1 MELCPICGAVNP
13 HETIQC
19 PRVRT
24 APVCRECHKKCRYE
38 RYSPVATGQCCYH
51 LSEEYKDREQKEV
64 NSQGM
69 RELRKWANHWRIG
82 HEQDDRSG
90 HRKVGK

>member
-24 APVCRECHKKCRYE
+24 APVCRECHKACMYYK
-38 RYSPVATGQCCYH
+38 YSPTAAGQCRFH
-51 LSEEYKDREQKEV
+51 LSEEYKDRAQKEV
-64 NSQGM
+64 NAAGM
-69 RELRKWANHWRIG
+69 QQLREKARLWREKY
-82 HEQDDRSG
+82 EQNDR
-90 HRKVGK
+90 